1 MKKAFFLILIV
12 IFYFLFSNSDKKPK
26 YDFSQSDIREAISSS
41 DDYKEYKKAFVT
53 KTKELADRERCTLEE
68 IKEQGGWMYSPI
80 FTKEM
85 GGRPQ
90 YFIHCGGTNSHN
102 KIYLDVNYY
111 NK

>member
-1 MKKAFFLILIV
+1 MKKILIFIIIV
-12 IFYFLFSNSDKKPK
+12 FLSFKFFSSDKKTK
-26 YDFSQSDIREAISSS
+26 HDFSQSDIMEAISSS

-53 KTKELADRERCTLEE
+53 KTKELADKERCTLEE
-68 IKEQGGWMYSPI
+68 IKKPGGWMYSPA